1 MRTYTPK
8 PGDIKRQW
16 HVIDA
21 EGLILGR
28 LSTEVATLLRGK
40 HKAMWA
46 PHVDTGD
53 HVVVIN
59 AEKLALTPRKL
70 KDKMYHRHSGY
81 PGGMRKTQ
89 LKDVMEKNPAKAIEH
104 AVYSMLPKNRQRK
117 DRMKRLK
124 IKND

>member
-1 MRTYTPK
+1 MPRK
-8 PGDIKRQW
+8 PINRNTTTIDATGESVGRIATKIAMMLQGKNRVDYVQYQDRGDIVEVRNAAK
-16 HVIDA
+16 VKITGKKL
-21 EGLILGR
+21 EGKNFY
-28 LSTEVATLLRGK
+28 A
-40 HKAMWA
+40 
-46 PHVDTGD
+46 
-53 HVVVIN
+53 
-59 AEKLALTPRKL
+59 
-70 KDKMYHRHSGY
+70 YSGY